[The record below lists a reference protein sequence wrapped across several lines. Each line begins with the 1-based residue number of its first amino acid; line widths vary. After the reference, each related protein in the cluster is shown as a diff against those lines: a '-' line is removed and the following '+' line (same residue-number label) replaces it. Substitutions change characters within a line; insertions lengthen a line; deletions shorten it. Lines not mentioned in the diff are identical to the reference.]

1 MSSALKIC
9 RKDIFPA
16 IVAIFNWITK
26 KPNGDGGSAMFLF
39 VDLKIISDYDK
50 ASVSRAKLTK
60 SWNLNNYIYINM
72 YLIGR
77 ILNLNALIILV
88 FSLQVNDFQFTI
100 LSKIWQIFLHS
111 STRHV
116 EFPFKFFDRMANK
129 SDFLKSINLFYVVT
143 LTRYPYN

>member
-50 ASVSRAKLTK
+50 ASVSRAKVTK
-60 SWNLNNYIYINM
+60 SWNLNYYIYINM

-88 FSLQVNDFQFTI
+88 FSLQVNDFQKLHFVHYFIKNLTNFSTQQYSPCRISIQI
-100 LSKIWQIFLHS
+100 LW
-111 STRHV
+111 
-116 EFPFKFFDRMANK
+116 
-129 SDFLKSINLFYVVT
+129 
-143 LTRYPYN
+143 